1 MQYVEHQLDPDQ
13 FGGIK
18 GNSISHYMI
27 ELTNFILYNQ
37 DLKNPQ
43 TILAAFL
50 DFRQGFNRCQ
60 HSIFIDILAN
70 EYSVPGWLLRIL
82 VGYLKERHL
91 RVRFKG
97 EVGDEKDIFGG
108 GGQGVP
114 LGLWIF
120 LFMIDKAGPKSNPT
134 PLGEIITQPQN
145 KRKRMDKT
153 KKKWVDD
160 FTLLAAIDL
169 KNTLMND
176 PAPIRPVPYRSRTG
190 HILPRSENSLQDEVD
205 RVKCYSENRKLLLN
219 PLKTKTM
226 IFNTLL
232 KYDVLPQIQT
242 EIGEYLDVVEEHKI
256 LGYIL
261 RSDLKTISNTEF
273 ICKKAF
279 RRMWL
284 IRRLKS
290 LGCPIPE
297 LVDVLK
303 QQIVPICEFGAAYWG
318 CMITKSESNML
329 ERCLKTGLHII
340 FQEQYT
346 SFSYCLRLASMSSLK
361 TRRTAII
368 TRFSKAA
375 LSNPKYKNWFC
386 KSEEPTEGART
397 RQAGSRPLLKP
408 VQCRTQRFERSP
420 LPVMTRLLAW
430 HPPLPYTPPHLA

>member
-1 MQYVEHQLDPDQ
+1 
-13 FGGIK
+13 
-18 GNSISHYMI
+18 
-27 ELTNFILYNQ
+27 
-37 DLKNPQ
+37 
-43 TILAAFL
+43 
-50 DFRQGFNRCQ
+50 
-60 HSIFIDILAN
+60 
-70 EYSVPGWLLRIL
+70 
-82 VGYLKERHL
+82 
-91 RVRFKG
+91 
-97 EVGDEKDIFGG
+97 
-108 GGQGVP
+108 
-114 LGLWIF
+114 
-120 LFMIDKAGPKSNPT
+120 
-134 PLGEIITQPQN
+134 
-145 KRKRMDKT
+145 
-153 KKKWVDD
+153 
-160 FTLLAAIDL
+160 
-169 KNTLMND
+169 MND